1 MSVEYDAL
9 FGAYIALS
17 AVNLQVA
24 VHALLRGYA
33 MRMDGKPDF

>member
-17 AVNLQVA
+17 VNLQVA